1 MRSGSRHRGEAGGG
15 WLFGFPPLLAT
26 DGRIHKGDCDMRTG
40 AIFARGSCRALK
52 WMALLG
58 VVFML
63 GAGQAAAQ
71 ASMAHAVVDDANAS
85 VVNVLL
91 MGAVTIAA
99 PAAEVVGP
107 PAVPAGKAL
116 NDAFTMTGYTVAATA
131 ATATAGV
138 TGPSSSYTHAGYT
151 VVAVTFTTP
160 VTGLPT
166 LVYTKPGVRDG
177 RLQIG
182 GSQDVESFSH
192 VVRPAQPVLPI
203 IADITVQKDATV
215 RQSLPPVSSG
225 GMLPIWYQIE
235 TIDATPAEITGNIM
249 GGTAAAPTDSG
260 LRFDR
265 NAGSIVG
272 IARDIGTYTFNYRAR
287 SGDGLGATG
296 PADAAPTQV
305 RTVKI
310 NVVAVPTVT
319 PGVNDGIITSIT
331 VDGAAERTID
341 GVIRAHIDE
350 GTLTTVSVTVE
361 WNHADVTALWAGHT
375 AASPPE
381 PATVQIMVR
390 PETDARSIEW
400 ISPAETNEMPGL
412 GTLGGDDAVLATN
425 TVSIAIPAK
434 PTATQYPNDTSR
446 FRTSTGKVSLSL
458 PLDQDAED
466 EGFRVH
472 VVAGTG
478 SDVST
483 NAPRGRTMTD
493 RMIVIEDI
501 HVQGVKLSRDPAST
515 AAIFEGGSVTFKA
528 VADPPREDLDLQVRY
543 NVTVDDGVSVSSR
556 LYTLDSSIGVIPVGT
571 GPMAKDQVKFTSP
584 KNDGDRMDNEFT
596 IHAEVVSF
604 DLTSGAYDD
613 IEASSVDFTVLDL
626 HKLPPLTVT
635 PMEGK
640 VAEGESTMLT
650 LAVDRNPATT
660 RRVTGEKVDVT
671 KEALTVTLSMGAG
684 STASASD
691 YQIITN
697 PISIPEY
704 KTGAT
709 VQEVLVEVMAVA
721 DNQLD
726 DMEMLVLDAEVN
738 GTVAASGP
746 NSADDSYAAAAMLT
760 IEESTTRLVFA
771 KSEAEVQAA
780 IYAARDA
787 GAGDDMTFTAG
798 EMIEIMGSALF
809 SHAEG
814 VTLSYSV
821 MSSDGDVA
829 STSVSGGTV
838 MVTAG
843 NMGMADITITAHA
856 SMPSGVTIVD
866 QTDPREASIMFP
878 VEVGLE
884 ALSIML
890 SGPEEMNLA
899 EGMSAEVKATANRDV
914 TADTMVMLM
923 RDRSMSSADD
933 DDFTVAAI
941 TIKAGDDVGST
952 MVMAVEDNMAEDME
966 ELVLYGMTEGMAGE
980 VTGEVKLYI
989 WDAAVPALPIIAQ
1002 LLLAAFLAI
1011 GGYRRYLRR

>member
-1 MRSGSRHRGEAGGG
+1 MR
-15 WLFGFPPLLAT
+15 
-26 DGRIHKGDCDMRTG
+26 IG
-40 AIFARGSCRALK
+40 AILARGSCRALK
-52 WMALLG
+52 WTALLG

-63 GAGQAAAQ
+63 GASGAAAQ
-71 ASMAHAVVDDANAS
+71 ALEHAVVDDTLAGNA
-85 VVNVLL
+85 VV
-91 MGAVTIAA
+91 VTLFGTVTEIAA
-99 PAAEVVGP
+99 
-107 PAVPAGKAL
+107 AGTGDAL
-116 NDAFTMTGYTVAATA
+116 FEAFEIGNGTNA
-131 ATATAGV
+131 ATATTVA
-138 TGPSSSYTHAGYT
+138 TTITDAANALNGYT
-151 VVAVTFTTP
+151 QVTVTFTAAIVGP
-160 VTGLPT
+160 QMLK
-166 LVYTKPGVRDG
+166 YTRPGTSDA
-177 RLQIG
+177 RLQLPG
-182 GSQDVESFSH
+182 GNDVETFDFP
-192 VVRPAQPVLPI
+192 VRQARPELPFIQNVEVEMGDLLDMVLPEV
-203 IADITVQKDATV
+203 D
-215 RQSLPPVSSG
+215 RG
-225 GMLPIWYQIE
+225 GMLPITYALADGHAADDATNTNI
-235 TIDATPAEITGNIM
+235 TAPPPATPAG
-249 GGTAAAPTDSG
+249 ADPLDSG
-260 LRFDR
+260 LRFDADTR
-265 NAGSIVG
+265 RILGYAE
-272 IARDIGTYTFNYRAR
+272 DIGEYTVTYTAT
-287 SGDGLGATG
+287 SGDSTNSLNH
-296 PADAAPTQV
+296 PRV
-305 RTVKI
+305 FNI
-310 NVVAVPTVT
+310 NVVEMAAPVPGRPT
-319 PGVNDGIITSIT
+319 DGIITSIT
-331 VDGAAERTID
+331 VDGAEERTIG
-341 GVIRAHIDE
+341 GVVRAHIDE

-361 WNHADVTALWAGHT
+361 WNHDEVTRLWAGHT

-381 PATVQIMVR
+381 PATVQIMVS
-390 PETDARSIEW
+390 PETDAGSIEW

-425 TVSIAIPAK
+425 TVQIAIPAK
-434 PTATQYPNDTSR
+434 PKATEYPNDTSR
-446 FRTSTGKVSLSL
+446 FRTKTGKVSLSL

-543 NVTVDDGVSVSSR
+543 DVTVDDGVSVSSR

-635 PMEGK
+635 PMEGT
-640 VAEGESTMLT
+640 VAEGESIMLT

-691 YQIITN
+691 YQIMTN
-697 PISIPEY
+697 PVSIPEY

-709 VQEVLVEVMAVA
+709 VQEVMVEVMAVA

-746 NSADDSYAAAAMLT
+746 NSADDSYAGAAMLT
-760 IEESTTRLVFA
+760 IEESTAKLVFA

-780 IYAARDA
+780 IYTARDA

-821 MSSDGDVA
+821 MSSDDDVA

-843 NMGMADITITAHA
+843 DMGMADITITAHA
-856 SMPSGVTIVD
+856 SMPSGVKIVD
-866 QTDPREASIMFP
+866 QTDPRQASVMFP
-878 VEVGLE
+878 VEVGLL
-884 ALSIML
+884 ALSITL
-890 SGPEEMNLA
+890 SGPDDMNLV
-899 EGMSAEVKATANRDV
+899 EGGMGGMVTATANRMV
-914 TADTMVMLM
+914 SADTTVNLM
-923 RDRSMSSADD
+923 RDRAMSSADD
-933 DDFTVAAI
+933 MDYTVEAI
-941 TIKAGDDVGST
+941 TIMAGQTSGST
-952 MVMAVEDNMAEDME
+952 MVMATADDMMENEGNMPE
-966 ELVLYGMTEGMAGE
+966 ELVLYGMAADNAGE
-980 VTGEVKLYI
+980 VTGEVKFYI

-1002 LLLAAFLAI
+1002 LLLAAFLAF
-1011 GGYRRYLRR
+1011 GGYRRYRRR